1 MGPTQH
7 FRPLGRGCDQINT
20 LMSFSVPQGHLPS
33 VHTVPRDPTAPH
45 RAALMGAS
53 PLLPTSSCAGSAPQ
67 AWLLTSLQN
76 ALPPHILRMQRGRD
90 RGSTGADP
98 QERGSAQR
106 RAFHASFCSRAAVPA
121 KGQRPRAGG
130 TDSPITP
137 VRPTR
142 SGADAPQRIAVPS
155 RAMPTAARGQPSSLL
170 PLQRE
175 VQRDVSWR
183 GAEP

>member
-20 LMSFSVPQGHLPS
+20 LNELFSTPGPPPQCPHCAQGSHSPS
-33 VHTVPRDPTAPH
+33 QSCPD
-45 RAALMGAS
+45 GAS
-53 PLLPTSSCAGSAPQ
+53 PLLPTSSCPGSAPQ

-76 ALPPHILRMQRGRD
+76 ALPPHILRVQKGRD

-142 SGADAPQRIAVPS
+142 SGADTPS
-155 RAMPTAARGQPSSLL
+155 TSPCQAERCQQQPGGSPAACCLYNARCRGT
-170 PLQRE
+170 
-175 VQRDVSWR
+175 
-183 GAEP
+183 

>member
-7 FRPLGRGCDQINT
+7 FRPLERGCDQINT

-53 PLLPTSSCAGSAPQ
+53 PLLPTSFCAGSAPQ

-142 SGADAPQRIAVPS
+142 SGADTPS
-155 RAMPTAARGQPSSLL
+155 TSPCQAERCQQQPGGSPAACCLYNARCRGT
-170 PLQRE
+170 
-175 VQRDVSWR
+175 
-183 GAEP
+183 